1 MSVSANNTQLIQM
14 EKYPQRAK
22 ELIDTAF
29 MCIGEICIHVFECS
43 GVFYI
48 KATNLY
54 GYRELLCKLTVIGDE
69 TSNLSADDIR
79 IDFVSTNMS
88 SEKKYYVLW
97 LLERNRDF
105 FYEEYK
111 TKKKL
116 QNSEVF

>member
-1 MSVSANNTQLIQM
+1 MSDLLNSIHLTRM
-14 EKYPQRAK
+14 ENYPQRAK

-29 MCIGEICIHVFECS
+29 MCIGEMCFHLFESS

-69 TSNLSADDIR
+69 SSNLSADDIR

-111 TKKKL
+111 TKKKM